1 MNARKSIAVVA
12 AMLITAAGM
21 AGIANYSNAAADS
34 SRAAINATAVPV
46 ITTLPTIEVVPSSA
60 QLRELHKQG
69 EKGGSASASSAS
81 VDTTMPYYS
90 FASNEAGA

>member
-1 MNARKSIAVVA
+1 MNACKSIADVA
-12 AMLITAAGM
+12 AMQTAVAGM
-21 AGIANYSNAAADS
+21 AGIVNYSNPAADS

-60 QLRELHKQG
+60 QLRELHRQG
-69 EKGGSASASSAS
+69 EHGSSASSAS

-90 FASNEAGA
+90 FASSEAGA